1 MADDEHDHIDINTLD
16 AIKAPALPI
25 PDDTMMIPQD
35 HSSDESTLS
44 MEELQ
49 NNPILASSNQI
60 GRYVDLGIL
69 GEGGM
74 GEVRKVRDEI
84 LNRNLAMKIVHPSM
98 LLNSKALT
106 RFFEEAQIGAQ
117 LQHPNIIPVHEFGEL
132 PDGRLY
138 FTMKEI
144 KGTEFSK
151 CIREVHE
158 ASTEDTW
165 IESNSGYTFRQLIQT
180 FHKVCET
187 IAYAHS
193 VDVIHRDL
201 KPENIML
208 GDFGEVLV
216 VDWGIAKVL
225 NKNTDDS
232 DVQEHEVQVHR
243 SKDSPLETRMG
254 MIAGTPTY
262 MSPEQAEG
270 RVDLMGPATD
280 IYSLGAI
287 LYQILSGRMPY
298 TGTSAQEIIQ
308 KVLLSRPPSLNTT
321 GSTKHSVERPS
332 IELRM
337 EDPGKIPHH

>member
-1 MADDEHDHIDINTLD
+1 
-16 AIKAPALPI
+16 
-25 PDDTMMIPQD
+25 
-35 HSSDESTLS
+35 
-44 MEELQ
+44 
-49 NNPILASSNQI
+49 
-60 GRYVDLGIL
+60 
-69 GEGGM
+69 
-74 GEVRKVRDEI
+74 
-84 LNRNLAMKIVHPSM
+84 MKIVHPSM
-98 LLNSKALT
+98 LQSPKALA

-117 LQHPNIIPVHEFGEL
+117 LQHPNIIPIHEFGEL

-165 IESNSGYTFRQLIQT
+165 LEGKSGYTFRQLIQT

-201 KPENIML
+201 KPDNIML

-225 NKNTDDS
+225 KRHDKTIDTA
-232 DVQEHEVQVHR
+232 EVQVQR
-243 SKDSPLETRMG
+243 SENSPLETRMG

-270 RVDLMGPATD
+270 RVDLIGTATD

-308 KVLLSRPPSLNTT
+308 KVLLSRP
-321 GSTKHSVERPS
+321 SVTQYDW
-332 IELRM
+332 L
-337 EDPGKIPHH
+337 